1 MVNKVKH
8 SFIYD
13 FKCEVHLIYVQKV
26 FKDSYNFKQM
36 CVLGF
41 CGINIFHQLFP
52 FPFQTTN
59 PPLHSHFVPN
69 VHFVVSLDSILI
81 IMRSH
86 LNIHHHAQKT
96 NVSFEAIQINA
107 R

>member
-1 MVNKVKH
+1 
-8 SFIYD
+8 
-13 FKCEVHLIYVQKV
+13 VQKV
-26 FKDSYNFKQM
+26 FKDSYNFEQM
-36 CVLGF
+36 CVFGF

-96 NVSFEAIQINA
+96 NVSFEAVQINA